1 MNSYEEKIGPTV
13 HVPRSELVCTR
24 CKYLRSRLQMSGRNP
39 IYDYYC
45 EHPVMK
51 EPHKVSEEL
60 IRKLKQLGKE
70 SAIPAFEKSQL
81 RTNTERAERGT
92 FIGNDS
98 QTPQWCPVMGERK

>member
-24 CKYLRSRLQMSGRNP
+24 CKYLHSRLQMSGRNP

-45 EHPVMK
+45 EHPKSK
-51 EPHKVSEEL
+51 EPHIISELL
-60 IRKLKQLGKE
+60 IQKLKDMGKE
-70 SAIPAFEKSQL
+70 SAIPAFHESQS
-81 RTNTERAERGT
+81 RANTFRAEYGA

-98 QTPQWCPVMGERK
+98 QTPQWCPVMEKK